1 MSKKNKSL
9 RAAKAAK
16 KVVTT
21 NATTTTTKPE
31 ETKVETA
38 EVTKVIEEAQAE
50 VKKETPTET
59 KKVEKV
65 EVTETTKQKPKK
77 EGEYPP
83 KTNKKE
89 IPTEPPVEDVVPEVV
104 IPPKNETKP
113 TNDIVKGYKV
123 NSLKHL
129 ADGDRISADAGI
141 TLMNLIHKR
150 YLSNPDLP
158 ENFKKAISNQFDAMA
173 LAHLIH
179 WNEQTVTELTES
191 GIKVNEEIFDAISEG
206 LATYFNIQV
215 KALPTGEDKQ
225 LKIQFDTP
233 EEVKQEVQNTE
244 RAKKNGPLPTYSA
257 DKKEEEVVSDLE
269 TIMAASNGM
278 GPNLENA
285 IIYAKKAFN
294 MEKEEPAKVLCA
306 IMGKLT
312 HSNVL
317 LNGYGRSIFGSM
329 TINDSPFTGIALL
342 KKHLPKWKDQELI
355 ALSRLFFSLGA
366 QINLN
371 ALNKSK
377 KENEKIAPDAYLK
390 PFNTLFKSL
399 NDKII
404 NDIINTIDNPAN
416 VVAVPK
422 TNGLSTDNFN
432 CEKIISQL
440 KTAYGAQLNKKQI
453 KEIMSKTLNSFQ
465 KEEINPF
472 STYVEK
478 GYSLI
483 D

>member
-16 KVVTT
+16 KVVN

-38 EVTKVIEEAQAE
+38 EVAEVIEEAKTE

-59 KKVEKV
+59 KKVEG
-65 EVTETTKQKPKK
+65 TETTKQKPKK

-83 KTNKKE
+83 KAKKD
-89 IPTEPPVEDVVPEVV
+89 IPTEPSVEDVIPEVV
-104 IPPKNETKP
+104 ISPKTETKP
-113 TNDIVKGYKV
+113 TSDIVKGYKV

-257 DKKEEEVVSDLE
+257 GKKEEEIVSDLE

-285 IIYAKKAFN
+285 IVYAKKAFN
-294 MEKEEPAKVLCA
+294 MEKEEPAKVLCT

-329 TINDSPFTGIALL
+329 TTNDSPFTGIALL
-342 KKHLPKWKDQELI
+342 KKHLPKWKDNELI

-371 ALNKSK
+371 MLNKSK
-377 KENEKIAPDAYLK
+377 KEKEKIAPDAYIK
-390 PFNTLFKSL
+390 PFNALFKSL

-404 NDIINTIDNPAN
+404 NDIVNTIDNPAN

-422 TNGLSTDNFN
+422 TEGLFVDNFN

-478 GYSLI
+478 GYSLT

>member
-21 NATTTTTKPE
+21 NTTTTTTKPE

-38 EVTKVIEEAQAE
+38 EVAEVIEEAKAE

-59 KKVEKV
+59 KKVE
-65 EVTETTKQKPKK
+65 VTETTKSKPKK

-83 KTNKKE
+83 KAKKD

-104 IPPKNETKP
+104 IPPKTET
-113 TNDIVKGYKV
+113 TSDIVKGYKV

-257 DKKEEEVVSDLE
+257 GKKEEEIVSDLE

-285 IIYAKKAFN
+285 ITYAKKAFN
-294 MEKEEPAKVLCA
+294 MEKDEPAKVLCT

-329 TINDSPFTGIALL
+329 TTNDSPFTGIALL
-342 KKHLPKWKDQELI
+342 KKHLPKWKDNELI

-371 ALNKSK
+371 MLNKSK
-377 KENEKIAPDAYLK
+377 KEKEKIAPDAYIK
-390 PFNTLFKSL
+390 PFNALFKSL

-404 NDIINTIDNPAN
+404 NDIVNTIDNPAN

-422 TNGLSTDNFN
+422 TEGLFVDNFN

-478 GYSLI
+478 GYSLT

>member
-1 MSKKNKSL
+1 MSKKNKNL

-16 KVVTT
+16 TVVKPS
-21 NATTTTTKPE
+21 TTTTKSE

-50 VKKETPTET
+50 VKKEVKKETPTEP
-59 KKVEKV
+59 KKV
-65 EVTETTKQKPKK
+65 EVTESAKQKPKK

-104 IPPKNETKP
+104 IPPKTETKP
-113 TNDIVKGYKV
+113 TSDIVKGYKV

-158 ENFKKAISNQFDAMA
+158 ENFKKTISNQFDAMA

-215 KALPTGEDKQ
+215 KALPTGEDRQ
-225 LKIQFDTP
+225 LKIQFNTP

-244 RAKKNGPLPTYSA
+244 KAKKTGPLPTYSA

-269 TIMAASNGM
+269 TIMAANNGM

-329 TINDSPFTGIALL
+329 TTNDSPFTGIALL

-366 QINLN
+366 QIDLN
-371 ALNKSK
+371 TLNKSK
-377 KENEKIAPDAYLK
+377 KEKEKIAPEAYLK

-416 VVAVPK
+416 TVAVPK
-422 TNGLSTDNFN
+422 VAGLMTDNFN

-440 KTAYGAQLNKKQI
+440 KSAYGAQLNKKQI

>member
-16 KVVTT
+16 KVVN

-38 EVTKVIEEAQAE
+38 EVAEVIEEAKTE

-59 KKVEKV
+59 KKVEG
-65 EVTETTKQKPKK
+65 TETTKQKPKK

-83 KTNKKE
+83 KTKKD
-89 IPTEPPVEDVVPEVV
+89 IPTEPPIEDVTPEVV
-104 IPPKNETKP
+104 IPSKTETKP
-113 TNDIVKGYKV
+113 TSDIIKGYKV

-233 EEVKQEVQNTE
+233 AEVKQEVQNTE

-257 DKKEEEVVSDLE
+257 GKKEEEIVSDLE
-269 TIMAASNGM
+269 TIMAANNGM

-294 MEKEEPAKVLCA
+294 MEKDEPAKVLCT

-329 TINDSPFTGIALL
+329 TTNDSPFTGIALL
-342 KKHLPKWKDQELI
+342 KKHLPKWKDNELI

-371 ALNKSK
+371 MLNKSK
-377 KENEKIAPDAYLK
+377 KEKEKIAPDAYIK
-390 PFNTLFKSL
+390 PFNALFKSL

-404 NDIINTIDNPAN
+404 NDIVNTIDNPAN

-422 TNGLSTDNFN
+422 TEGLFVDNFN

-478 GYSLI
+478 GYSLT